1 MVYMR
6 TFHGR
11 RLDYL
16 AEEVRRTYVRFPNT
30 TKIVFDQRGLG
41 DAFPQFLNEPWT
53 DPASGKEY
61 PAWICDNEGS
71 IQINALPI
79 LRSVKATQQ
88 INQAMA
94 SALRVSLEQKTLLMP
109 VNSRN
114 IVANRVIEDPDGVD
128 TEANIEIDGKSGV
141 EIEMSMFEKAIFA
154 ETDALQIEMGNIIGK
169 TSAGGNYLFET
180 AKSTQRKD
188 RYSALSMGVHYVHEM
203 EEAIKKKNRRRSGG
217 VYIGY
222 VGPVATQGRW

>member
-30 TKIVFDQRGLG
+30 IKIIFDQRGLG

-71 IQINALPI
+71 LQVNALPI

-114 IVANRVIEDPDGVD
+114 IVLNRVVEDIDGVD
-128 TEANIEIDGKSGV
+128 VGIDAEADGDSGTEA
-141 EIEMSMFEKAIFA
+141 EMSLFEKAVFA
-154 ETDALQIEMGNIIGK
+154 EADALQIEMGNIVGK
-169 TSAGGNYLFET
+169 TSPGGNYLFET

-188 RYSALSMGVHYVHEM
+188 RYSALSMGVHYVYEM
-203 EEAIKKKNRRRSGG
+203 EETMKKKNRRRSSGIY
-217 VYIGY
+217 VGY
-222 VGPVATQGRW
+222 VGPVAGRDRW